1 MPMSVAKHGWRI
13 LNMMKKMTRKIKQSI
28 CKHELKYRS
37 FLQFAVD
44 AVGKIVQ
51 NVINIGKQQERNKN
65 EIKY

>member
-1 MPMSVAKHGWRI
+1 
-13 LNMMKKMTRKIKQSI
+13 MKKMTRKIKQSI